1 MIIFKSLKEVS
12 DFAHHLVMNHNAKD
26 LKKINPEIIIDFTVG
41 AKFHLAKLTK
51 EFANLLGLEIK
62 WTQFLWH
69 YRSPTYYA
77 GSMPWARR
85 IDYDAQLV
93 FRCSYNSLIE
103 IIVHELTHFQV
114 LHHTFHFWK
123 QLLVNMQALGIIE
136 SRITF
141 DEFFVKQRD
150 NVRYLKTDK
159 LICSSIFLDG
169 DPLLS
174 SRSYSQKCIDI
185 YGILR
190 KNKVFDFECLRFLGI
205 RCAKE
210 HYYGYVD
217 SVESTYQNYEEI
229 TLHYS
234 WQGRNHYD
242 SFRGDRI

>member
-1 MIIFKSLKEVS
+1 MIIFNSLKDVS
-12 DFAHHLVMNHNAKD
+12 DFAHDLVINYSIED
-26 LKKINPEIIIDFTVG
+26 LKKFNPETIIDFTVG
-41 AKFHLAKLTK
+41 AKYHFAKITK

-62 WTQFLWH
+62 WTQFLWS
-69 YRSPTYYA
+69 YRTPVYCA
-77 GSMPWARR
+77 WCMPSVRR
-85 IDYDAQLV
+85 IDYDARLL
-93 FRCSYNSLIE
+93 FGWSYNSLIE

-114 LHHTFHFWK
+114 RHHTFHFWE
-123 QLLVNMQALGIIE
+123 QLLVNMKALGIIE
-136 SRITF
+136 SHITF

-150 NVRYLKTDK
+150 NVRYVKTDK
-159 LICSSIFLDG
+159 LICFSIFQDR
-169 DPLLS
+169 DPIM
-174 SRSYSQKCIDI
+174 RSYSQKCIDT
-185 YGILR
+185 YCILR

-217 SVESTYQNYEEI
+217 SVESAYQNYEEI